1 MTGGTLPAA
10 LIFAAL
16 GLGLSFAP
24 RRVRAP
30 ALLVAAIAATLAT
43 VLLHVPPDGSG
54 AVLIYF
60 ACWAS
65 VVIAAASVHLP
76 GGLPQPAA
84 VMLSLVCGAAAG
96 AVIAAAGSLQDLAT
110 AASAA
115 LVILP
120 ASWLVGSGRGIAVK
134 VVTSWLIAI
143 ALLAAFL
150 PLTPTP
156 GYAPDHME

>member
-1 MTGGTLPAA
+1 MTGSALPAA

-16 GLGLSFAP
+16 GFALAFAP

-30 ALLVAAIAATLAT
+30 ALLVAAIMAI
-43 VLLHVPPDGSG
+43 VLLQVPHDDSR
-54 AVLIYF
+54 AVPIYF

-65 VVIAAASVHLP
+65 VIVAAASVHLP
-76 GGLPQPAA
+76 GGLPAPAA
-84 VMLSLVCGAAAG
+84 VVLSLICGAAAG
-96 AVIAAAGSLQDLAT
+96 GVIGAAGNVQDLAL

-115 LVILP
+115 LVIVP
-120 ASWLVGSGRGIAVK
+120 ASWLVASGRGIAVK
-134 VVTSWLIAI
+134 VVSSWLIAI

-150 PLTPTP
+150 PITPTP

>member
-1 MTGGTLPAA
+1 MSGGALPAA

-16 GLGLSFAP
+16 GFALSFAP

-30 ALLVAAIAATLAT
+30 ALLVAAIAATLAAM
-43 VLLHVPPDGSG
+43 LLDVPPGGSR
-54 AVLIYF
+54 AVLVYF

-65 VVIAAASVHLP
+65 VVVAAASVHLP
-76 GGLPQPAA
+76 GGLPEGAA
-84 VMLSLVCGAAAG
+84 AALSLVCGTAAG
-96 AVIAAAGSLQDLAT
+96 AVVAEAGSLQNLAL
-110 AASAA
+110 AVPAA

-120 ASWLVGSGRGIAVK
+120 ASWLVSSGRGIAVK

-150 PLTPTP
+150 PITPTP